1 MGVVVSGMVS
11 LKLASGKKVE
21 LTKYSMLLPG
31 LDYEVSSAEAV
42 ILEVSDNPTVCF
54 NPAKEVLK
62 FVK

>member
-1 MGVVVSGMVS
+1 MVS